1 MKRNVPVKT
10 SYIFSHPD
18 EPALELAY
26 CASLPEIP
34 FQILHTTFIDHSPS
48 FKANMRGFPF
58 LAPGFFAL
66 LPFAI
71 ALPIVFPLPKKIY
84 GVNLGSWYAL
94 TLRPIW
100 RRQPLNLWQVV
111 NRTLDAPRW
120 FVIGITD
127 F

>member
-1 MKRNVPVKT
+1 
-10 SYIFSHPD
+10 
-18 EPALELAY
+18 
-26 CASLPEIP
+26 
-34 FQILHTTFIDHSPS
+34 
-48 FKANMRGFPF
+48 MRGFPF
-58 LAPGFFAL
+58 LATGFFAL

-71 ALPIVFPLPKKIY
+71 ALPLVFSLPKKIY

-94 TLRPIW
+94 TLGPTW

-127 F
+127 LRHR